1 MKYNIGLEIYKQHY
15 IECSLLYIWNMMS
28 SFCQQNSSKING
40 NDGICRIKTQNIVP
54 KENIKYNI

>member
-1 MKYNIGLEIYKQHY
+1 
-15 IECSLLYIWNMMS
+15 MS
-28 SFCQQNSSKING
+28 AFCQQNSSIING